1 MVARGASRGRHGRA
15 SGACVWAWLHSPA
28 TTPICCGQQPPA
40 WRGDGT
46 CGRHRFAVL
55 APKDALLGR
64 GRRADAPA
72 TSAAAHANYAR
83 NRAVL
88 ACSAPYT
95 FRSCT
100 LAAPLLDA
108 RSPRSMPTAPTKR
121 NCLETPTGT
130 CSPHTKNKI
139 LEWFVFRPKSDLRN
153 WTDEV
158 KNKGVAHELP
168 PATQEATS

>member
-100 LAAPLLDA
+100 LAAPLL
-108 RSPRSMPTAPTKR
+108 MPEAAGHSSHEEKLR
-121 NCLETPTGT
+121 NCLETPTGNVF
-130 CSPHTKNKI
+130 S
-139 LEWFVFRPKSDLRN
+139 WFVFAPRSNTRRQVVTSTSL
-153 WTDEV
+153 
-158 KNKGVAHELP
+158 VATAVLLLQRSCYECTS
-168 PATQEATS
+168 PAQS